1 MGRSDEHLVRDA
13 LCASDPFPRLADA
26 FCERS
31 FAQKGRSVPG
41 RWRQPNQIECVA
53 FSDCAAIRESLV
65 EERPGHLDVA
75 GHSDLRVAL
84 QRFSQQRLRLFA
96 ISWCCAIHQHHCMEA
111 AYLRMFEEVGEGLG
125 LLHCDLKML
134 FSGVPLTC
142 RCRGDTRDRLCEAGH
157 RPKRYRSSPDQLT
170 SERIKLRSLRL
181 LAEHDE
187 ALNHRREH

>member
-75 GHSDLRVAL
+75 GASHLRVAL
-84 QRFSQQRLRLFA
+84 PRLSPPPLPPFA
-96 ISWCCAIHQHHCMEA
+96 LA
-111 AYLRMFEEVGEGLG
+111 LG
-125 LLHCDLKML
+125 
-134 FSGVPLTC
+134 
-142 RCRGDTRDRLCEAGH
+142 RAR
-157 RPKRYRSSPDQLT
+157 
-170 SERIKLRSLRL
+170 
-181 LAEHDE
+181 
-187 ALNHRREH
+187 